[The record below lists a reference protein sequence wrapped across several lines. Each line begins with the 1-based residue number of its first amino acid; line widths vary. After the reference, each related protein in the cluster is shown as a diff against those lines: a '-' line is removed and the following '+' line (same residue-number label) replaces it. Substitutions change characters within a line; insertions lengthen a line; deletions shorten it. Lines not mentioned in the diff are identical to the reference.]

1 MNSCDISEDETT
13 NALYQMPMSEG
24 QNNIQTHASET
35 AFGVNSADALKFGR
49 NQKNSSSD
57 VLPDRGMKKHVF
69 KEKMMSGKINAQAS
83 GKNRSM
89 NDVNQHPTD
98 SKPMKTMS
106 SKHSSRF
113 DNMNEDKYVSEEKEM
128 QISGGT
134 SFNLGLIYC
143 YFRLIFLFEIESL
156 FKYSRV
162 FFKHVQVVENILS

>member
-13 NALYQMPMSEG
+13 KALYALYQMPMSEG
-24 QNNIQTHASET
+24 QNNLQTHASET
-35 AFGVNSADALKFGR
+35 AFGESSAESSADALKFGL

-113 DNMNEDKYVSEEKEM
+113 DNMIEDKHVSEEKEM

-134 SFNLGLIYC
+134 SFNLELIYC
-143 YFRLIFLFEIESL
+143 YFRLIFLFE
-156 FKYSRV
+156 
-162 FFKHVQVVENILS
+162 N

>member
-13 NALYQMPMSEG
+13 KALYALYQMPMSEG
-24 QNNIQTHASET
+24 QNNMQTHASQT
-35 AFGVNSADALKFGR
+35 AFGVNSADALKFGL

-57 VLPDRGMKKHVF
+57 VLPDRGRKKHVF

-106 SKHSSRF
+106 SNHSSRF
-113 DNMNEDKYVSEEKEM
+113 DNMNKDKYVFEEKEM
-128 QISGGT
+128 QISGG
-134 SFNLGLIYC
+134 S
-143 YFRLIFLFEIESL
+143 
-156 FKYSRV
+156 
-162 FFKHVQVVENILS
+162 